1 MKPHASLDH
10 VASGREQLELLLR
23 RVVKAPNP
31 YLRSQALLEISRAL
45 VHPRELLAAG
55 VLSEHDPLVQ
65 QALNVADAWEA
76 VTNGMPEASLLEEL
90 DRIPPESPFRPW
102 REAVLAIYFFYEDL
116 EEASRHHLSLIPS
129 DTPLFHLKNALE
141 TLFSGGEA
149 SGPTRA
155 LTQKVLKVDSRAQD
169 TWQMLV
175 DAWDTG
181 LEDAFF
187 SAWERLADL
196 LRGSET
202 LEALTVGLWGE
213 LAWQD
218 FDDRG
223 FLELTVRHFG
233 EPTAYRLAALGSFAW
248 DPEGALL
255 WWGHFLIV
263 AAREKALTA
272 PEIDVALEVFQDWI
286 EAVADFQAEQGR
298 VDGWE
303 KEWRYLAQAWNS
315 ETQRA
320 PWPEQWSQA
329 LHPEKPVP
337 RPKPR
342 VVSDQL
348 ELFSFTQAEGA
359 H

>member
-10 VASGREQLELLLR
+10 LASAREQLELLLR

-31 YLRSQALLEISRAL
+31 YLRSQALLEISHNLA
-45 VHPRELLAAG
+45 HPRDLLAPG
-55 VLSEHDPLVQ
+55 ILSEHDPLVL
-65 QALNVADAWEA
+65 QAISVADAWEA

-90 DRIPPESPFRPW
+90 DRIPPESPLRPW

-129 DTPLFHLKNALE
+129 DTPLVHLKTALE
-141 TLFSGGEA
+141 TLWSGRDG
-149 SGPTRA
+149 SGSIRA
-155 LTQKVLKVDSRAQD
+155 LTQKVLKVDSRAQE
-169 TWQMLV
+169 TWQMLI

-181 LEDAFF
+181 LEEAFF
-187 SAWERLADL
+187 SAWERLATL
-196 LRGSET
+196 LQGNEA

-255 WWGHFLIV
+255 WWGQFLITAV
-263 AAREKALTA
+263 REKVLSE
-272 PEIDVALEVFQDWI
+272 PEFRVALQIFQDWI
-286 EAVADFQAEQGR
+286 EAVTDFQAEQGR
-298 VDGWE
+298 LEGWE
-303 KEWRYLAQAWNS
+303 KDWRYLAQAWNS
-315 ETQRA
+315 ETQHA

-329 LHPEKPVP
+329 LHPEKATP
-337 RPKPR
+337 RPKPKANT
-342 VVSDQL
+342 DQL
-348 ELFSFTQAEGA
+348 ELFSFMEP
-359 H
+359 